1 VRFTGTFMP
10 SPEMEGT
17 AVLISIQCR
26 CNLTSKGCL
35 CHGKQGT
42 SESISPWK
50 RIIIFQTIPGFRALF
65 GRILVRTGTVLFS
78 QNCNQLFAIQLRSF
92 HMPTAVIEKGATIF
106 FLSPDWPLMH
116 HSMDQVLVPST
127 ASGRDLLASMPLA
140 GDSSGRVNHMCV
152 KM

>member
-1 VRFTGTFMP
+1 MP

-65 GRILVRTGTVLFS
+65 GRILVRTGFSTFFS
-78 QNCNQLFAIQLRSF
+78 QNCNCLPSKCVFSHAWQSLKRVQRAFPFHQIGRHASFLHPGFRQDSSARLWQLWQFIHRWKF
-92 HMPTAVIEKGATIF
+92 Y
-106 FLSPDWPLMH
+106 
-116 HSMDQVLVPST
+116 QVLAPST
-127 ASGRDLLASMPLA
+127 ASGRDSLASMP
-140 GDSSGRVNHMCV
+140 
-152 KM
+152 